1 MFLYK
6 NQQTTDNG
14 QQTIGYAIMILRKLY
29 LIKLLQ

>member
-14 QQTIGYAIMILRKLY
+14 QQTFGYAIMIVRKLY
-29 LIKLLQ
+29 FN